1 MNTQNMTPEEIAHI
15 APSVMQM
22 TAKPELSERY
32 IHVPTSTLI
41 EDMNALGWNVV
52 DVKQVKCRN
61 EEKRPYVKHL
71 VTFRNASL
79 LIKSKNGDDVCPQI
93 LIVNSHDGLSSFQ
106 FRAGIFRLICSNGLV
121 VCTQDFGSINMRHKG
136 YSFEK
141 VKEITMDLVNR
152 MPYVIDTLNKFTQVS
167 LTEEQKI
174 EFALQSIGIR
184 FEDGKSLVKPED
196 ILKPKRQEDMGN
208 DLWSVLNTIQERL
221 IQGDFNQVNPH
232 THKVRKARSIK
243 NFKKDIE
250 LNEKLFNLAYQYI

>member
-1 MNTQNMTPEEIAHI
+1 METKNMTPEQIAHI

-22 TAKPELSERY
+22 TAKPELSDKY

-41 EDMNALGWNVV
+41 NDMNALGWNVV

-71 VTFRNASL
+71 VTFRNPAL

-93 LIVNSHDGLSSFQ
+93 LIINSHDGLSSFQ

-141 VKEITMDLVNR
+141 VKEITMGLLNR
-152 MPYVIDTLNKFTQVS
+152 MPYVIETLNKFTQVQLS
-167 LTEEQKI
+167 EEQKI
-174 EFALQSIGIR
+174 EFALASIGIR
-184 FEDGKSLVKPED
+184 FENGTSVVKPEE
-196 ILKPKRQEDMGN
+196 ILKPKRSEDEGS

-221 IQGDFNQVNPH
+221 IQGEFTMSNP
-232 THKVRKARSIK
+232 TTNKTRKARSIK